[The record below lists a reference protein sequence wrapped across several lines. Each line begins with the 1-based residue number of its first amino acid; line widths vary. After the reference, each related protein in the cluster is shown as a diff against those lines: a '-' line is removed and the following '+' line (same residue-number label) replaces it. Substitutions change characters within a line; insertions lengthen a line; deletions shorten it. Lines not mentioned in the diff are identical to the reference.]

1 MGFLWFGR
9 RKKPVVSTGGPQAEP
24 EVIAAQEAAAGAAHA
39 HEAAHHPETVAVD
52 VPPEPAHTPEPAPT
66 PAEALAL
73 LKAGNAAFLSGDT
86 RLGHVTAQD
95 LEPLQGGQHP
105 IATIVGCA
113 DSRTPPTILFNQG
126 LGRLFIIRVAG
137 NTVDRRGLAS
147 IVYAVKHLQCPLV
160 VVMGHTG
167 CGAVAAAEAVVDGRA
182 ELDPS
187 LEEMIVPILPAVLS
201 ARHMGGP
208 DQARL
213 AVEENARRVVARLL
227 TADTALAEAEATG
240 KIKVVAA
247 VKDMSSGRVY
257 FLDEDGPEAAAEAAT
272 AEAHGHDH
280 AGHDHDHH
288 DHAPAHAAEHA

>member
-9 RKKPVVSTGGPQAEP
+9 KKSRREAVVTPVAEP
-24 EVIAAQEAAAGAAHA
+24 EVLAAQEAVT
-39 HEAAHHPETVAVD
+39 EATVIEPEVEP
-52 VPPEPAHTPEPAPT
+52 VPAPTPEPEVPPT

-86 RLGHVTAQD
+86 RLGHVTAHD
-95 LEPLQGGQHP
+95 LDALQGGQHP

-147 IVYAVKHLQCPLV
+147 IVYAVKHLHCPLV

-201 ARHMGGP
+201 ARHLGGP

-227 TADTALAEAEATG
+227 TADTALAEAAHSG
-240 KIKVVAA
+240 QIMVVAA
-247 VKDMSSGRVY
+247 VKDMATGRVY
-257 FLDEDGPEAAAEAAT
+257 FLDEEAPTPATAAEAPA
-272 AEAHGHDH
+272 ADDHGHADHGHDH
-280 AGHDHDHH
+280 SHEH
-288 DHAPAHAAEHA
+288 AHA

>member
-9 RKKPVVSTGGPQAEP
+9 KKPRREAVVTPVAEP
-24 EVIAAQEAAAGAAHA
+24 EVLAAQEAVAGTVVAGA
-39 HEAAHHPETVAVD
+39 EPEVELV
-52 VPPEPAHTPEPAPT
+52 PEPKPEPEIPPT
-66 PAEALAL
+66 PAEALAQ

-95 LEPLQGGQHP
+95 LQPLQGGQHP

-147 IVYAVKHLQCPLV
+147 IVYAVKHLHCPLV

-227 TADTALAEAEATG
+227 TADTALAEAAHTG
-240 KIKVVAA
+240 QIMVVAA
-247 VKDMSSGRVY
+247 VKDMATGRVY
-257 FLDEDGPEAAAEAAT
+257 FLDEAASEPSEPAVQAAE
-272 AEAHGHDH
+272 EHGHDH
-280 AGHDHDHH
+280 SHEH
-288 DHAPAHAAEHA
+288 AHA